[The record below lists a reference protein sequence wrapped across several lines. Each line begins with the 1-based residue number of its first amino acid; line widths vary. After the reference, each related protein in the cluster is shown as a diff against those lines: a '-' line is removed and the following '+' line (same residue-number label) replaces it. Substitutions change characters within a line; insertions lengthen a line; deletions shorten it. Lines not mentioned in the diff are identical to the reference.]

1 MTLRTGTA
9 VSAAVMLASA
19 ILLAAPS
26 VFPTGTTTYDPGRAW
41 NGFTVLSP
49 LGTQAVIVI
58 DMNGTIVKRWDD
70 YNTSAGGPARVFPGG
85 VVMASAGANPPRQE
99 ALELV
104 ERDFSGNVLWRFDH
118 NEQVMLRGGQGNEAK
133 TIWSARQHHDWQ
145 REDYPAGYYSPDA
158 RPSIQGGNTLI
169 LTHINHVKPAIADPT
184 LEDDRLIEVSPAGEI
199 VWQWVASDHLDE
211 FGFSPAARAAIK
223 TAATA
228 NPGRGGAAAG

>member
-58 DMNGTIVKRWDD
+58 DMNGTIVKRWND

-118 NEQVMLRGGQGNEAK
+118 NEQVMLRGGQGNEAR
-133 TIWSARQHHDWQ
+133 TVWSARQHHDWQ
-145 REDYPAGYYSPDA
+145 REDYPAGYYSPGVA
-158 RPSIQGGNTLI
+158 PSTDGGNTLL
-169 LTHINHVKPAIADPT
+169 LTHTNRVQPKVASTAT
-184 LEDDRLIEVSPAGEI
+184 LEDDRLI
-199 VWQWVASDHLDE
+199 
-211 FGFSPAARAAIK
+211 
-223 TAATA
+223 
-228 NPGRGGAAAG
+228 